1 MTTTTINAAP
11 MLTLR
16 DRIQAM
22 LSDELRAIVAMT
34 KRQDK
39 YGYEYKIALDELIA
53 RQIGRVV
60 RDRQDGIN
68 EIVHDI
74 I

>member
-1 MTTTTINAAP
+1 MRCRARNCA
-11 MLTLR
+11 
-16 DRIQAM
+16 
-22 LSDELRAIVAMT
+22 AIVAT
-34 KRQDK
+34 ARPHHK